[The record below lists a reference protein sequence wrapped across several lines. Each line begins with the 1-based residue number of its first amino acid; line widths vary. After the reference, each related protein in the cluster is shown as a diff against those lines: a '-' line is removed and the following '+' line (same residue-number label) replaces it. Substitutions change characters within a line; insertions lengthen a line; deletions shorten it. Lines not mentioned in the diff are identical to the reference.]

1 MAVLQGR
8 SEAEMP
14 KGFDAGLRAYV
25 AWRHGWPAT
34 WERVATQTAD
44 TGELDI
50 SFAMPTGERDLWNVA
65 TLEAHRGLGV
75 YPPAGRDRPC
85 RGARSRTLLGRVCT
99 GEPRLRV
106 RNPPCRLC

>member
-14 KGFDAGLRAYV
+14 KGFDCRTPCLRSLEARL
-25 AWRHGWPAT
+25 ARDRGT
-34 WERVATQTAD
+34 VATQTAD

-50 SFAMPTGERDLWNVA
+50 SFAMPTGERDLWNFA
-65 TLEAHRGLGV
+65 TL
-75 YPPAGRDRPC
+75 
-85 RGARSRTLLGRVCT
+85 T